1 MAERA
6 PDAAAGAAAPAKVM
20 TSPPT
25 VQKRSQPNGHASPV
39 HLIANPDSPAAK
51 QNEALTPPFV
61 TEKRPQANG
70 HASPIRLP
78 VNSNGHADVE
88 GYLKTD
94 DRMRLAKERREERE
108 KSLVAREQAIREK
121 ERRARLQYEKT
132 VEERWRR
139 LEEQRQ
145 KEDQRRAAVEEKRR
159 QQLEE
164 EKERLEAMMRK
175 SMERSLQLEQR
186 QKRWMWGGAQACPH
200 GCQLTS
206 MENLGLPRLL
216 SHTHSSLARCHSA
229 ANLCPACP
237 RLAVPPSPH
246 RSPYRGSP
254 RRRPNPPPYDETS
267 GGDLMCPNTP
277 KKERLRRDRRTGS
290 PATGSPVR
298 RAESPANLARRSA
311 SPATPKMMPKSR
323 NQSPCPVR
331 TYPSSP
337 MRQRTPVSE
346 ATRKNE
352 DKEVQEKGAQ
362 ELKDHDLVDK
372 KHLKA
377 DIMPKNLQSPEK
389 AAQSNSSPLKKYTGS
404 ENPEKKILTDNS
416 RPENSEKKLPKSPC
430 NGLNTDNAESSPVT
444 SAGKTVAGTTDA
456 EEASRL
462 LAERRRLAR
471 VQKELEENQRR
482 EQEEQERVK
491 AEQLKKRQ
499 AEERIRQEQETR
511 QINEEKKRREQAE
524 KRQEEEQERQLQAQL
539 DRERVEAEVRSRKNA
554 ERQRQERE
562 LQQQQE
568 EQERQQRKK
577 RIEEI
582 LKRTRKSDS
591 EVKREDGSA
600 EPLSP
605 GSHPVSLHTSTEG
618 NGDMQ
623 IKTQTSPGNKQEGLP
638 AKNENAKVNENKQT
652 VSPLILKAS
661 SPLNGEINTQEKM
674 QEKTGLTA
682 QTKTKLC
689 GDNQTSQVKARIQTS
704 AVKQDCP
711 PVKEPVPTP
720 IQSVALKSVQV
731 IEPKQNGGAN
741 ALEKVQEAPQMKV
754 QVSSETM
761 QDTAVKTISQLSV
774 RQATIPVKRLESTVT
789 QAQTRTKANIQDSSA
804 LTNQKLSEVTLQQ
817 VKTQVSVHM
826 MLQPSTQSVNGKLDF
841 QGQMEREAGKGAVI
855 ESSTSTISTT
865 ATSRPPPPLINLESI
880 NVRSRGAEESADEV
894 QSMEVS
900 PVSKEELISIP
911 EFSPVIEV
919 RHNGMSNAR
928 ALEDLLD
935 LTGHV
940 AYPKLSPVANM
951 GDCNKNLIE
960 GLCSPSSDSQ
970 LLQTVPPSSHKL
982 NIQ

>member
-78 VNSNGHADVE
+78 VNSNGHAGKQHVE

-352 DKEVQEKGAQ
+352 DKEVQEK
-362 ELKDHDLVDK
+362 
-372 KHLKA
+372 
-377 DIMPKNLQSPEK
+377 
-389 AAQSNSSPLKKYTGS
+389 
-404 ENPEKKILTDNS
+404 
-416 RPENSEKKLPKSPC
+416 
-430 NGLNTDNAESSPVT
+430 ESSPVT

>member
-78 VNSNGHADVE
+78 VNSNGHAGKQHVE

-186 QKRWMWGGAQACPH
+186 QKRWMWGGAQ
-200 GCQLTS
+200 
-206 MENLGLPRLL
+206 
-216 SHTHSSLARCHSA
+216 
-229 ANLCPACP
+229 
-237 RLAVPPSPH
+237 VPPSPH

-352 DKEVQEKGAQ
+352 DKEVQEK
-362 ELKDHDLVDK
+362 
-372 KHLKA
+372 
-377 DIMPKNLQSPEK
+377 
-389 AAQSNSSPLKKYTGS
+389 
-404 ENPEKKILTDNS
+404 
-416 RPENSEKKLPKSPC
+416 
-430 NGLNTDNAESSPVT
+430 ESSPVT

-539 DRERVEAEVRSRKNA
+539 DREVRGHKMEAYF
-554 ERQRQERE
+554 
-562 LQQQQE
+562 
-568 EQERQQRKK
+568 
-577 RIEEI
+577 RIFQH
-582 LKRTRKSDS
+582 K
-591 EVKREDGSA
+591 
-600 EPLSP
+600 
-605 GSHPVSLHTSTEG
+605 H
-618 NGDMQ
+618 NDMA
-623 IKTQTSPGNKQEGLP
+623 L
-638 AKNENAKVNENKQT
+638 
-652 VSPLILKAS
+652 
-661 SPLNGEINTQEKM
+661 
-674 QEKTGLTA
+674 
-682 QTKTKLC
+682 
-689 GDNQTSQVKARIQTS
+689 R
-704 AVKQDCP
+704 CP
-711 PVKEPVPTP
+711 KC
-720 IQSVALKSVQV
+720 
-731 IEPKQNGGAN
+731 
-741 ALEKVQEAPQMKV
+741 
-754 QVSSETM
+754 
-761 QDTAVKTISQLSV
+761 
-774 RQATIPVKRLESTVT
+774 
-789 QAQTRTKANIQDSSA
+789 
-804 LTNQKLSEVTLQQ
+804 
-817 VKTQVSVHM
+817 
-826 MLQPSTQSVNGKLDF
+826 F
-841 QGQMEREAGKGAVI
+841 
-855 ESSTSTISTT
+855 
-865 ATSRPPPPLINLESI
+865 
-880 NVRSRGAEESADEV
+880 
-894 QSMEVS
+894 
-900 PVSKEELISIP
+900 
-911 EFSPVIEV
+911 
-919 RHNGMSNAR
+919 
-928 ALEDLLD
+928 
-935 LTGHV
+935 
-940 AYPKLSPVANM
+940 
-951 GDCNKNLIE
+951 LIE
-960 GLCSPSSDSQ
+960 HFL
-970 LLQTVPPSSHKL
+970 LLQTTAMCVTAGGGRGALQEECRATASGERAAAAAGRAGATAEEKGFNILSKVSSTDSIILCFTHL
-982 NIQ
+982 ETYFFSPEDRRNPEENS